1 MKRKVLTSVIG
12 SSIALLMFTSPTL
25 ANEIEK
31 QESQLSN
38 VMSKTVSYEN
48 VLSDINTEKLNV
60 LPIINE
66 EELNNPISS
75 FGMVPVK
82 LEEVLNLESVTG
94 VNPIHFPNTDLSKIV
109 QEWKV
114 VDEQFLRKDMDSKS
128 EIVRVLKENQIVEI
142 LQKENDQWYKVKIV
156 DTIKA
161 ELKGKTKTEKKET
174 IGYISSE
181 YIHLLEDKEKIL
193 LDEKLAQEL
202 KVIQSRLLTSIE
214 DDIKKEAAEK
224 EKLRLEQERLE
235 KERLEKE
242 RLEKERL
249 EAQRLEE
256 KRIAAEKERQ
266 NTYSRQSSPST
277 VQTVKSTQKVSVKS
291 APVSRGSSNV
301 VSNASKYVGA
311 GYLFGASTDRTDV
324 FDCSSFTKRVFSEAG
339 ISLPRNSGGQAG
351 VGTTVSKGDLQAGD
365 LVFFNTSGSGISHVG
380 IYVGG
385 GKFVGAQSS
394 GVGYA
399 DMNSSYWGPKYIT
412 AKRVR

>member
-60 LPIINE
+60 LPVINE

-94 VNPIHFPNTDLSKIV
+94 VNPIHFQNADLSKIV

-114 VDEQFLRKDMDSKS
+114 VNEQFLRKDMDSKS
-128 EIVRVLKENQIVEI
+128 EIVRVLKENQIVEV
-142 LQKENDQWYKVKIV
+142 LQKENEQWYKVKIV
-156 DTIKA
+156 DTVKA

-174 IGYISSE
+174 VGYISSE
-181 YIHLLEDKEKIL
+181 YIHLLEDKEKVL
-193 LDEKLAQEL
+193 MDEKLAQEL

-214 DDIKKEAAEK
+214 DEIKKEEAEK
-224 EKLRLEQERLE
+224 EKLRLEQ
-235 KERLEKE
+235 ERLEKE

-266 NTYSRQSSPST
+266 NTYSRQSSPSS
-277 VQTVKSTQKVSVKS
+277 VQTVKTTQKVSVKS

-351 VGTTVSKGDLQAGD
+351 VGTTVSKGNLQAGD

-412 AKRVR
+412 AKRVQ